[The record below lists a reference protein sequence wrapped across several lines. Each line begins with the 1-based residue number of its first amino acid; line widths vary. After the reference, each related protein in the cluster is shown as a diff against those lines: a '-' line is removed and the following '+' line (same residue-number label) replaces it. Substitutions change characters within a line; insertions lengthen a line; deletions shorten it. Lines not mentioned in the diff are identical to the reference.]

1 MGDAGGMDEAA
12 IKALLRRL
20 QAEPENKVCVDCGAK
35 NPQWATVSFGT
46 FMCLDC
52 SGVHRS
58 LGVAISF
65 VRSVGMDKWK
75 AWEAKRMQLGGNAA
89 FRSYAA
95 AQGIATL
102 PIDRK
107 YNTDAAAVYSAK
119 LKARATGTPYVAPA
133 PRANSGQSASSFTA
147 APGAGYGGGGMGG
160 ALGGGMGGGGRGRGL
175 GGGRGGRGGAA
186 AAPPPRGNVHSSAI
200 GTGFSSDDFRASQL
214 DASTSGG
221 AGAAGS
227 AAVPL
232 AGAPAGVGTRGLAG
246 GGGRGGVKARPS
258 SLQRRGLG
266 ATRVAAAPVAAAAA
280 PVAGGAD
287 DWGAAAAG
295 GDGGVAS
302 AGGGDGGEEG
312 GWSWDKA

>member
-1 MGDAGGMDEAA
+1 MGEATGGMDEAA

-65 VRSVGMDKWK
+65 VRSVGMDRWK

-95 AQGIATL
+95 AEGIAAL

-133 PRANSGQSASSFTA
+133 PRANAGQSASSFTA
-147 APGAGYGGGGMGG
+147 AV
-160 ALGGGMGGGGRGRGL
+160 
-175 GGGRGGRGGAA
+175 GAA
-186 AAPPPRGNVHSSAI
+186 AVCRAPALARTAPPRRRMWTAWRG
-200 GTGFSSDDFRASQL
+200 
-214 DASTSGG
+214 
-221 AGAAGS
+221 
-227 AAVPL
+227 PC
-232 AGAPAGVGTRGLAG
+232 PAG
-246 GGGRGGVKARPS
+246 
-258 SLQRRGLG
+258 
-266 ATRVAAAPVAAAAA
+266 
-280 PVAGGAD
+280 
-287 DWGAAAAG
+287 
-295 GDGGVAS
+295 
-302 AGGGDGGEEG
+302 
-312 GWSWDKA
+312 